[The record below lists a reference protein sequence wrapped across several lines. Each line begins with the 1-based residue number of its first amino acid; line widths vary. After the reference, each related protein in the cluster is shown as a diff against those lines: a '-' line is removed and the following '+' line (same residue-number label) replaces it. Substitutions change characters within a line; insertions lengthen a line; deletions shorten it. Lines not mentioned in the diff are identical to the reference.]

1 MLVEPGIQ
9 VNLVVHA
16 PAPELHVRHVE
27 IGEQGHADREVGRGL
42 LEGETARSGKW

>member
-16 PAPELHVRHVE
+16 PASELHARHIE
-27 IGEQGHADREVGRGL
+27 IGEQRHAD
-42 LEGETARSGKW
+42 GEIRRRLFRSEAARRW